1 MKFEKQNSEQG
12 IALIMVMI
20 VVVVLG
26 ILAGGFAYSMKVE
39 TKLARNASMNS
50 ELEWL
55 GRSGIELA
63 RYVLA
68 QEMSIPPGGQVTCL
82 NQKWAGG
89 TGGVAMTN
97 ELLAGIS
104 LDNYQLGRGSFSV
117 RIEDNERKLN
127 INAAINRDDSAVLRQ
142 ALTLIGADASE
153 TALIANAILDWG
165 DRDDSTHVGSNETE
179 SKYYLTLNP
188 PYVAK
193 NGPIDDLS
201 ELLLIHGIT
210 PPMFWGPKS
219 PEKIVPV
226 AQPPTVRGL
235 RNLREMDYPIGLV
248 ELFTTISSGQININT
263 ATISTLQLV
272 PGIDQNI
279 AQAIISARAGPDGAD
294 GTEDDTPFRSIGE
307 LARVPGMNPNVV
319 GQFASYFTIGSTT
332 FEIHVTAQIGE
343 LKREYVAVV
352 RRLSPRDV
360 PVLFMYWR

>member
-1 MKFEKQNSEQG
+1 MCD
-12 IALIMVMI
+12 A
-20 VVVVLG
+20 
-26 ILAGGFAYSMKVE
+26 
-39 TKLARNASMNS
+39 
-50 ELEWL
+50 
-55 GRSGIELA
+55 
-63 RYVLA
+63 
-68 QEMSIPPGGQVTCL
+68 L

-89 TGGVAMTN
+89 TGSTN

-117 RIEDNERKLN
+117 KIEDTERKMN
-127 INAAINRDDSAVLRQ
+127 INAVINRDDSALLRQ

-153 TALIANAILDWG
+153 TTLIANAILDWG
-165 DRDDSTHVGSNETE
+165 DRDDSTHVGSSETE

-210 PPMFWGPKS
+210 PQMYWGPKS
-219 PEKIVPV
+219 PERIPTIGVP
-226 AQPPTVRGL
+226 AGSRHL
-235 RNLREMDYPIGLV
+235 SNLREMDYPIGLM

-263 ATISTLQLV
+263 ATITTLQLI

-279 AQAIISARAGPDGAD
+279 AQAIVNARAGLDGTD
-294 GTEDDTPFRSIGE
+294 GTEDDTPFRNIGE
-307 LARVPGMNPNVV
+307 LARVPGMNPNVG
-319 GQFASYFTIGSTT
+319 GQFSSYFTVRSTT